1 MSNGGN
7 YGFGSNLGSLSN
19 IGGLNLS
26 SGSTPPS
33 LSSLVSNPVNL
44 GASSYGGTSSSANGL
59 SGINYQ
65 QLGSIAGGILGG
77 PSSSQNQAAVN
88 AASPFLSQYAQ
99 YQPMLQQLMTQGP
112 QNTAATDYLLKQG
125 ANATNAAAAANGLT
139 GSGNQLAALQQNAM
153 GIAAQNQQQQY
164 AQLAQLSGAN
174 SGNGAAASQAITGQ
188 NQSASSGG
196 SGIGGLIGAA
206 ISLF

>member
-1 MSNGGN
+1 
-7 YGFGSNLGSLSN
+7 
-19 IGGLNLS
+19 
-26 SGSTPPS
+26 
-33 LSSLVSNPVNL
+33 
-44 GASSYGGTSSSANGL
+44 
-59 SGINYQ
+59 
-65 QLGSIAGGILGG
+65 
-77 PSSSQNQAAVN
+77 
-88 AASPFLSQYAQ
+88 
-99 YQPMLQQLMTQGP
+99 MLQQLMTQGP

-125 ANATNAAAAANGLT
+125 ANSTNAAAAANGLT